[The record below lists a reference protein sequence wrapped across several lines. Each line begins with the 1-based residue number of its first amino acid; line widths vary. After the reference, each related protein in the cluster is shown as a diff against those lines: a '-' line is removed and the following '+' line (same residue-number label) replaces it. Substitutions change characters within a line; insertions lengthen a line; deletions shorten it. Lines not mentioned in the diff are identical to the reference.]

1 MTSSRSLMTTRLL
14 LLPAAALLAAPLVAC
29 GSDDTDTDAAD
40 TTAQTEAAVTVDDA
54 WVKATE
60 GEMTGS
66 FGVISNPGDTD
77 LTVVSATTTASDR
90 TELHEVIMIDGEMKM
105 TEKDEGFVVPAGGE
119 HVLEPGADHVMVMDL
134 QEPIAAGDS
143 IEVTLVLDD
152 GSEVTY
158 SAQAREAEV
167 GDEEYV
173 PGEGMDGDD
182 MDGEDMEGEDS

>member
-14 LLPAAALLAAPLVAC
+14 LLPTAALLAAPLVAC
-29 GSDDTDTDAAD
+29 GSDDADTDAA
-40 TTAQTEAAVTVDDA
+40 TAEGSVTVDDA

-66 FGVISNPGDTD
+66 FGVISNSGDTD

-90 TELHEVIMIDGEMKM
+90 TELHEVVMIDGEMKM
-105 TEKDEGFVVPAGGE
+105 QEKDGGFVVPAGGE
-119 HVLEPGADHVMVMDL
+119 HVLEPGADHVMVMNL

-143 IEVTLVLDD
+143 VDVTLSFDD

-173 PGEGMDGDD
+173 PSETMDG
-182 MDGEDMEGEDS
+182 MEGEGS

>member
-14 LLPAAALLAAPLVAC
+14 LLPAAALLTAPLVAC
-29 GSDDTDTDAAD
+29 GSDDADTDAAD
-40 TTAQTEAAVTVDDA
+40 TTQTEAAVTVDDA

-66 FGVISNPGDTD
+66 FGVISNSGDTD

-90 TELHEVIMIDGEMKM
+90 TELHEVVMIDGEMKM

-143 IEVTLVLDD
+143 IDVTLVLDD

-173 PGEGMDGDD
+173 PGD
-182 MDGEDMEGEDS
+182 DMEGEDS

>member
-1 MTSSRSLMTTRLL
+1 MTSSRSLLTTRLL

-29 GSDDTDTDAAD
+29 GSDDAD
-40 TTAQTEAAVTVDDA
+40 TTAEGDGTVSVDDA

-66 FGVISNPGDTD
+66 FGVISNSGDAD

-90 TELHEVIMIDGEMKM
+90 TELHEVVMIDGEMKM
-105 TEKDEGFVVPAGGE
+105 QQKDGGFVVPAGGE
-119 HVLEPGADHVMVMDL
+119 HVLEPGADHVMVMNL

-143 IEVTLVLDD
+143 IDVTLTFDD
-152 GSEVTY
+152 GSEITY
-158 SAQAREAEV
+158 SAQGREAEV

-173 PGEGMDGDD
+173 PSETMDGGMEDD
-182 MDGEDMEGEDS
+182 GS